1 LYGKTILGHATANGN
16 ADAGGRGGGKGGRA
30 VCMYKAT
37 GAEEG
42 LLALIVPV
50 SVGFAA
56 TPSLHASAGKS
67 PHNQTDDANLQTL
80 PQKNPQNPQKNSLD
94 SQDAQEDETKD
105 IDAKKDVDANKD
117 AQRVDDAQDR
127 MQRDSQNV
135 AQNLQSRL
143 HSNVQIGS
151 GKQRMTAPSLVEG
164 EFP

>member
-1 LYGKTILGHATANGN
+1 
-16 ADAGGRGGGKGGRA
+16 
-30 VCMYKAT
+30 MYKAT